1 MRAAA
6 FFLAVALVLGA
17 AFAWSWERKP
27 GSAAGAQGAL
37 KLPYPQADTLK
48 NPMKAT
54 AASLA
59 KGKTLFAKN
68 CATCHGEKGDGNT
81 PTGKAFT
88 PPARNLTDTT
98 WQRRYTDGQIFAV
111 VAKGIAGSSMI
122 SFEKNIPEG
131 DRWNLVNFIRSL
143 LPMKAGE

>member
-1 MRAAA
+1 MKAGA

-17 AFAWSWERKP
+17 AFAMDGEQKP
-27 GSAAGAQGAL
+27 GSAAGAQDVL
-37 KLPYPQADTLK
+37 KLPYPQADTLR
-48 NPMKAT
+48 NPVKAI

-68 CATCHGEKGDGNT
+68 CATCHGAKGDGNT

-98 WQRRYTDGQIFAV
+98 WQRRYPDGQIFAV
-111 VAKGIAGSSMI
+111 VTMGIPGTGMI
-122 SFEKNIPEG
+122 SFEKSIPEG
-131 DRWNLVNFIRSL
+131 DRWNLVNYIRSL
-143 LPMKAGE
+143 VPKKVGK